1 MTHRNPL
8 IYMACPWHPFG
19 GGMFKVTDYLVQ
31 HQSHKA
37 GSAELRPLDTRGGGH
52 VAMSLYYVPMAM
64 LKLLWHRLTGRL
76 AGVHINMAERA
87 SAARKGLMVI
97 YARMIGAR
105 VLIHLHA
112 AQMHHVYR
120 RLGPRSQAVVRW
132 VFSLAH
138 EVVVLGEASRAFVLN
153 DLHCDPQRVH
163 SVINGVPGPRVARRA
178 EGSHTRFRILF
189 LGNLLERK
197 GLSDLLRAL
206 SYLQSRSTQWEATI
220 AGGGDVEGYR
230 RKAAELGLGD
240 NVKFFGWARQDQAV
254 ELLAQ
259 ADALVLPSYDEGLPL
274 VILEALANG
283 VAVVCTPVGEIPSTL
298 RDGSEAVFVQPGD
311 SAGIAAALDRLMTD
325 ASLRRTLEQRGQAF
339 YRERFSIEAFFNSVA
354 AVHRRVF
361 GTCAEF
367 DAQGGFRGHG
377 S

>member
-1 MTHRNPL
+1 
-8 IYMACPWHPFG
+8 
-19 GGMFKVTDYLVQ
+19 MFKVTDYLVQ
-31 HQSHKA
+31 HQAHKA

-52 VAMSLYYVPMAM
+52 VAMSLYYVPKAM
-64 LKLLWHRLTGRL
+64 VTLLWHRLTGRL

-87 SAARKGLMVI
+87 SAARKGVMVI

-120 RLGPRSQAVVRW
+120 SLPPGWQAVVRW

-178 EGSHTRFRILF
+178 DGSHARFRILF

-206 SYLQSRSTQWEATI
+206 GQLQSPSAQWEATI

-230 RKAAELGLGD
+230 RKAVELGLRD

-259 ADALVLPSYDEGLPL
+259 ADVLVLPSYDEGLPL

-298 RDGSEAVFVQPGD
+298 RDGREAVFVQPGD
-311 SAGIAAALDRLMTD
+311 AAGIAAALDRLMTD
-325 ASLRRTLEQRGQAF
+325 APLRRTLEQCGQAF
-339 YRERFSIEAFFNSVA
+339 YNERFSIEAFFNAVA

-367 DAQGGFRGHG
+367 DARGGFRGHG